1 MLMKLSDADFSR
13 LLKKG
18 VPGGV
23 YFFFGDEDY
32 LKNARASELKRA
44 VLGSDSSLAAFNCFE
59 FCFGDGEFDPGALT
73 DALLA
78 PPMMGGRKYV
88 SAVFSSVDSLKS
100 RGRSADPETGDPT
113 DSPSGETAPSSDPG
127 SPEEDGKKEARG
139 KNRLLEYLRSLG
151 SDFGMDL
158 SASDDTVFL
167 IRAVAGGFDG
177 GRPNRPSAFLR
188 DFDAM
193 GTSVEFPYQTEVRL
207 IRWME
212 RHFADYGL
220 VPDPEVCPWILRTAG
235 KSMYAL
241 SGEVEKTA
249 AYAAFRAEKEGGP
262 MTATLSD
269 ARASVISADEDD
281 AFGLAD
287 CVTRGDMGGALRFL
301 RVKMNRKEEP
311 VMILG
316 QVSKAFSDLYAAASF
331 SSDGRD
337 ASDLAFSLKMNEW
350 RAKLCFRA
358 AAKIPPARYAAA
370 LRLCLDADRQ
380 LKSGVGG
387 GMGSYNYAPVERLI
401 CALGSLNAREEDPS
415 ASNGR

>member
-1 MLMKLSDADFSR
+1 MKLSDADFSR

-88 SAVFSSVDSLKS
+88 SAVFSSVDSLKT

-113 DSPSGETAPSSDPG
+113 DSPSGENAPSSDPG

-193 GTSVEFPYQTEVRL
+193 GT
-207 IRWME
+207 
-212 RHFADYGL
+212 
-220 VPDPEVCPWILRTAG
+220 
-235 KSMYAL
+235 
-241 SGEVEKTA
+241 
-249 AYAAFRAEKEGGP
+249 
-262 MTATLSD
+262 
-269 ARASVISADEDD
+269 
-281 AFGLAD
+281 
-287 CVTRGDMGGALRFL
+287 
-301 RVKMNRKEEP
+301 
-311 VMILG
+311 
-316 QVSKAFSDLYAAASF
+316 
-331 SSDGRD
+331 
-337 ASDLAFSLKMNEW
+337 
-350 RAKLCFRA
+350 
-358 AAKIPPARYAAA
+358 
-370 LRLCLDADRQ
+370 
-380 LKSGVGG
+380 
-387 GMGSYNYAPVERLI
+387 
-401 CALGSLNAREEDPS
+401 
-415 ASNGR
+415 